1 MNYLCPKPLDS
12 FLVDPNNYYSM
23 HMSKTIH
30 PIWIIMKN
38 MVQMYVIPSKSNW
51 QLRHFASTKPVAPMP
66 SCHTFRCLGC
76 RGEVWQIFTKHEST
90 FTPMPSCHTFRCLG
104 CRGEVWKVFTK
115 HESTFT
121 PTITRLL
128 SAEVWNIIHFL
139 IRGVIKLFLIYCEYP
154 NTLFEC
160 LGECMYIMYYSFN
173 TKLLKS
179 FKEIFS
185 DYR

>member
-1 MNYLCPKPLDS
+1 MLFLPSQTDNWGILPQLSQLPLCPAVTPSAALAAEERCDKFLPNMNQLSHLCPAVTPSAALAAEERCEKFLPNINQLSHLPL
-12 FLVDPNNYYSM
+12 
-23 HMSKTIH
+23 
-30 PIWIIMKN
+30 
-38 MVQMYVIPSKSNW
+38 
-51 QLRHFASTKPVAPMP
+51 
-66 SCHTFRCLGC
+66 
-76 RGEVWQIFTKHEST
+76 
-90 FTPMPSCHTFRCLG
+90 
-104 CRGEVWKVFTK
+104 
-115 HESTFT
+115 
-121 PTITRLL
+121 TRLL

-179 FKEIFS
+179 FKKIFS

>member
-23 HMSKTIH
+23 HMSKTIY
-30 PIWIIMKN
+30 PIWIIILMKTWSRCMLFLPSQTDNWGILPQLSQLPLCPAVTPSAALAAEERCEQFLPN
-38 MVQMYVIPSKSNW
+38 MN
-51 QLRHFASTKPVAPMP
+51 QLSHLP
-66 SCHTFRCLGC
+66 L
-76 RGEVWQIFTKHEST
+76 
-90 FTPMPSCHTFRCLG
+90 
-104 CRGEVWKVFTK
+104 
-115 HESTFT
+115 
-121 PTITRLL
+121 TRLL

>member
-1 MNYLCPKPLDS
+1 MLFLPSQTDNWGILPQLSQLPLCPAVTPSAALAAEERCDKFLPNMNQLSHLPL
-12 FLVDPNNYYSM
+12 
-23 HMSKTIH
+23 
-30 PIWIIMKN
+30 
-38 MVQMYVIPSKSNW
+38 
-51 QLRHFASTKPVAPMP
+51 
-66 SCHTFRCLGC
+66 
-76 RGEVWQIFTKHEST
+76 
-90 FTPMPSCHTFRCLG
+90 
-104 CRGEVWKVFTK
+104 
-115 HESTFT
+115 
-121 PTITRLL
+121 TRLL

-185 DYR
+185 DYRQKVDDKMYTSRNMSMNVHI